1 MIKRLL
7 AALGIDRTTNAP
19 ANGAGSYK
27 PYAES
32 HVNFFYNL
40 LFCDDIS
47 LFKNENTAK
56 ADGPWPTVLAD
67 KPDLEE
73 LRRIA
78 DDETAEGRVRALA
91 FNRLRAAGQSVPPK
105 RILGVIVEVRLQNGL
120 DTLAAFSEGGVR
132 YLNQSGKIAVF
143 EGAGNPVEGL
153 GKELVSIS
161 QSLVNEIGPWD
172 RERMPP
178 PKAGH
183 VRLTFLVSDGLYF
196 GEGPFEAFQGD
207 PLGGPVLAKATQLL
221 QRVVEMGT
229 SR

>member
-7 AALGIDRTTNAP
+7 AALGIGPAAIPP
-19 ANGAGSYK
+19 ANGVGSYK
-27 PYAES
+27 PYAEP

-40 LFCDDIS
+40 LFCDDLS
-47 LFKNENTAK
+47 LFKNETAK
-56 ADGPWPTVLAD
+56 ADGPWPTLFAD
-67 KPDLEE
+67 KPDLQA
-73 LRRIA
+73 LRRIV
-78 DDETAEGRVRALA
+78 DDEAAEGRVRALA

-105 RILGVIVEVRLQNGL
+105 KILGVIVEVRLRNGL
-120 DTLAAFSEGGVR
+120 DTLAAFPEGGVR

-143 EGAGNPVEGL
+143 EGAGNPVDGL
-153 GKELVSIS
+153 AKELVSIS

-172 RERMPP
+172 RERLPP
-178 PKAGH
+178 PKEGN

-207 PLGGPVLAKATQLL
+207 PLGGSVLAKAIQLL

-229 SR
+229 LQG